1 MPKYLVQ
8 GSYTLDGVKG
18 ILKDGGSKRRAAAQ
32 QAIQSVGGKLEA
44 IYFTFGQNDVLA
56 IVDLPDNA
64 SAAAASLTIGASG
77 ALRIHTTVLLT
88 PEEIDQASKKSVT
101 YTPPGR

>member
-44 IYFTFGQNDVLA
+44 IYFTFGENDVLA